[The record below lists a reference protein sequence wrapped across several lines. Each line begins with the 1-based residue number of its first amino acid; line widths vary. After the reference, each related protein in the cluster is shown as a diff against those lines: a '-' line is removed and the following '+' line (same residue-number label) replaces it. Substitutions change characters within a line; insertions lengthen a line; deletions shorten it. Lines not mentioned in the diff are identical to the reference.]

1 MLSKLM
7 FSSAYSL
14 KNRNFNHY
22 YSLAKANEFQPY
34 HILKKLQEE
43 KLRKLISHSYENV
56 PYYKTLFQDIGIRPQ
71 NINSIEDLQRIPILT
86 KDIIRTN
93 QKEFCPNNLATQK
106 YKETST
112 GGSTGEPLHYRI
124 SLDDE
129 ILGIAIKYANWGYAG
144 YDLGDKV
151 AIIAGSSLLP
161 DPKTKIS
168 NFLWSH
174 ATNHRFFSS
183 FDMNETRL
191 AAIISDCNEF
201 DPKFIRGYAS
211 SLYFLANY
219 VIKNGIELKFRPHG
233 IFSTAERL
241 FDFQRETI
249 KKAFKTEVFDQYG
262 LNDGGASAFECKE
275 HSGLHVDMIRAV
287 LEVVDGNGLPVSP
300 GEEGRIVVTG
310 LHNYSMPFI
319 RYDTGDRGILGE
331 KTCKC
336 GRNAPL
342 LKKITGRQQEF
353 LETPEGL
360 FIHGEF
366 FSHIFWEIN
375 GVKEFQIIQD
385 KINEIIIY
393 IVPET
398 NFDTNQLKIISKYI
412 QKKSNGWNVEYK
424 IVNKIQKP
432 ASGKW
437 KFVIRDIR

>member
-1 MLSKLM
+1 
-7 FSSAYSL
+7 
-14 KNRNFNHY
+14 
-22 YSLAKANEFQPY
+22 
-34 HILKKLQEE
+34 
-43 KLRKLISHSYENV
+43 
-56 PYYKTLFQDIGIRPQ
+56 
-71 NINSIEDLQRIPILT
+71 
-86 KDIIRTN
+86 
-93 QKEFCPNNLATQK
+93 
-106 YKETST
+106 
-112 GGSTGEPLHYRI
+112 
-124 SLDDE
+124 
-129 ILGIAIKYANWGYAG
+129 
-144 YDLGDKV
+144 
-151 AIIAGSSLLP
+151 
-161 DPKTKIS
+161 
-168 NFLWSH
+168 
-174 ATNHRFFSS
+174 
-183 FDMNETRL
+183 
-191 AAIISDCNEF
+191 
-201 DPKFIRGYAS
+201 
-211 SLYFLANY
+211 
-219 VIKNGIELKFRPHG
+219 
-233 IFSTAERL
+233 
-241 FDFQRETI
+241 
-249 KKAFKTEVFDQYG
+249 
-262 LNDGGASAFECKE
+262 
-275 HSGLHVDMIRAV
+275 
-287 LEVVDGNGLPVSP
+287 
-300 GEEGRIVVTG
+300 
-310 LHNYSMPFI
+310 MPFI